1 MIIWQ
6 PCWINKEYNE
16 VKLKKI
22 SFNLPLSWWGYKRL
36 RRTEDPRSKS
46 PPQWILWSSWSS
58 KHGASRERTHPR
70 AAETSSRSA
79 EGNLLSKNQ
88 NNSKRQLQ
96 AKGVHIP
103 PCSTFSFYKQKLVI
117 SQSKGVW
124 RWSEHT
130 LKPKT
135 NRLQQNNRYKS
146 ERADGGHGFDWCSLF
161 HTPLIIYQN
170 RPTQGQIK
178 NYRVG
183 RGNSRPERMR
193 PDKYCSRLKRNNM
206 ET

>member
-1 MIIWQ
+1 MKWSWRKSASIYHSADEATKDPEGPRIPGQSPPVDPVEQLIQQAWSIPGENKPQ
-6 PCWINKEYNE
+6 GSSRDKLQVCW
-16 VKLKKI
+16 
-22 SFNLPLSWWGYKRL
+22 R
-36 RRTEDPRSKS
+36 KS
-46 PPQWILWSSWSS
+46 P
-58 KHGASRERTHPR
+58 H
-70 AAETSSRSA
+70 
-79 EGNLLSKNQ
+79 KNQ

-96 AKGVHIP
+96 AKGVYIP

-117 SQSKGVW
+117 SQSKGAW

-130 LKPKT
+130 LKPQT